1 MQLSLFMAIPHP
13 HAEPFLQ
20 YLQFEKRFSAHTVL
34 AYRTDLTLFFDF
46 IETDFGGMP
55 VPEIGHVH
63 IRSWLAQMKESGF
76 SGRTLNRK
84 ISTLRAFY
92 KYMVKT
98 RGLESSPMGKIVA
111 PKGEKRLP
119 HFISEK
125 DMQALFADRGF
136 DDEARFPEGDY
147 NKQTDKLL
155 LLLFYHT
162 GMRLS
167 EALALKEQ
175 NIDLGSATL
184 KVLGKGGKERIIP
197 ITDALAAGIRHYLAL
212 KPKFLAQPHHQ
223 NGYLL
228 LSEKGKP
235 LQPRGV
241 YSRIK
246 SHLDSITTI
255 EKRSPHVL
263 RHTFATHLT
272 NRGADL
278 NAVKELLGH
287 SSLAATQ
294 VYTHNSIE
302 RLKDVYKKAHPK
314 A

>member
-1 MQLSLFMAIPHP
+1 MAMPHP
-13 HAEPFLQ
+13 HLDPFLQ
-20 YLQFEKRFSAHTVL
+20 YLQYEKRFSAHTVL
-34 AYRTDLTLFFDF
+34 AYQNDLTVFFDF
-46 IETDFGGMP
+46 IQTDFGGMALAD
-55 VPEIGHVH
+55 IGHMH
-63 IRSWLAQMKESGF
+63 IRSWLAQLKEANLSA
-76 SGRTLNRK
+76 RTLNRK
-84 ISTLRAFY
+84 ISSLRAFY
-92 KYMVKT
+92 KYMMKT
-98 RGLESSPMGKIVA
+98 GELEKSPMGKIVA

-119 HFISEK
+119 HFIAEK
-125 DMQALFADRGF
+125 DMQQLFEKDRGF
-136 DDEARFPEGDY
+136 EDGARFPEDDY
-147 NKQTDKLL
+147 NKQTDKML

-167 EALALKEQ
+167 EALALKERD
-175 NIDLGSATL
+175 IDLGNATL

-197 ITDALAAGIRHYLAL
+197 VTQILARGIQHYLGV
-212 KPKFLAQPHHQ
+212 KQKHLAQPHHQ
-223 NGYLL
+223 KGYLL
-228 LSEKGKP
+228 LTQKEEP
-235 LQPRGV
+235 LQPRSA
-241 YSRIK
+241 YSRVK
-246 SHLDSITTI
+246 AHLDTVTTI

-272 NRGADL
+272 NSGADL